1 MNKENQGEQYESKK
15 PNVQL
20 VQCSH
25 CGKNINQKALE
36 KHVRICKYASNFT
49 KNKKNVQMD
58 ENVQNSDVYL
68 ANANI
73 NNTSNKDK
81 NKSKSSRNVQPDPND
96 YERNDIDDIPIKPA
110 ANKNI

>member
-15 PNVQL
+15 LNVQL

-68 ANANI
+68 ANANN
-73 NNTSNKDK
+73 NNTSNK

-96 YERNDIDDIPIKPA
+96 YARNDIDDIPIKPA

>member
-25 CGKNINQKALE
+25 CGKNINQKAFE
-36 KHVRICKYASNFT
+36 KHVRMCKYASNFT
-49 KNKKNVQMD
+49 KNKKKVQMD

-68 ANANI
+68 ANANN
-73 NNTSNKDK
+73 NNTSNK

-96 YERNDIDDIPIKPA
+96 YARNDIDDIPIKPA